1 MYHYSC
7 SVHPESESVLHEQ
20 RLREAWCSG
29 AHPEREGP
37 MAGSRGAWQLEIPSV
52 CRVLVIWHLGILS

>member
-1 MYHYSC
+1 MSKG
-7 SVHPESESVLHEQ
+7 
-20 RLREAWCSG
+20 SG
-29 AHPEREGP
+29 KPGALGLTLTEREGP